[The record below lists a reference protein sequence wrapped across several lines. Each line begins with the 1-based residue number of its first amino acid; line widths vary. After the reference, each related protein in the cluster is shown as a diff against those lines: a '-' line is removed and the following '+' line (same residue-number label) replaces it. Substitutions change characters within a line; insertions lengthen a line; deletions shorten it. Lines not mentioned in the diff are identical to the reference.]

1 MTHRITI
8 CLFFF
13 LDVELTPIF
22 PISSSTFV
30 ATYLGYPDRF
40 NLGSLLTNTLLFP
53 CDVEIYTIKC
63 VHMVLHVQ
71 SANYS
76 SLGYSI

>member
-8 CLFFF
+8 CFF
-13 LDVELTPIF
+13 LDVELTPTF

-30 ATYLGYPDRF
+30 ATGVGRLGRF

-53 CDVEIYTIKC
+53 RDVEIYTIKC
-63 VHMVLHVQ
+63 AYMVLHAQ

-76 SLGYSI
+76 SLG